1 MKYSWIIFDADGTL
15 FDYNAAERG
24 ALTRAFAEFSIV
36 INEDIIRQYR
46 IINDSFFKKFESGE
60 ISLDQLR
67 TGRFALLFHNLGLD
81 FDAEIFSGIYLGY
94 LATGSRLLP
103 NVESVVRMLSKR
115 VDLVILTNGISAVQR
130 RRFDRSPIRRYF
142 EDIVISEE
150 EGFPKPSREIFEI
163 TFKRMGYPPK
173 EQVLIV
179 GDSLTSDITGGN
191 NYGIDTCW
199 ITPDAESMNKSSATY
214 TICQIAELLPVL
226 EIT

>member
-1 MKYSWIIFDADGTL
+1 
-15 FDYNAAERG
+15 
-24 ALTRAFAEFSIV
+24 
-36 INEDIIRQYR
+36 
-46 IINDSFFKKFESGE
+46 
-60 ISLDQLR
+60 
-67 TGRFALLFHNLGLD
+67 
-81 FDAEIFSGIYLGY
+81 
-94 LATGSRLLP
+94 
-103 NVESVVRMLSKR
+103 MLSKR

-150 EGFPKPSREIFEI
+150 EGFPKPSKEIFEI

-226 EIT
+226 EIN